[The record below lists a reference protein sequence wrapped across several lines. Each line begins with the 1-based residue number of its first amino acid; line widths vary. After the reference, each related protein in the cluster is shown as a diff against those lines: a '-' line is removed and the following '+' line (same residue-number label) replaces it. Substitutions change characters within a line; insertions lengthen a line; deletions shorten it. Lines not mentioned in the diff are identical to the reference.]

1 MDMNELKIPIKN
13 YKYIRGLIPQKEPII
28 MVDSLLYFDD
38 GKVISGFK
46 IKNNNIF
53 LKKNVF
59 SESGLIE
66 NMAQTIALYTGYRDR
81 NVPPRIGYIGAINNL
96 IIYELP
102 KLNDSITTEI
112 NILHDVM
119 GIILIEGITKNNNK
133 IIMQAR
139 FKTAFNK

>member
-1 MDMNELKIPIKN
+1 MNELKIPIKN

-53 LKKNVF
+53 LNKNVL

-66 NMAQTIALYTGYRDR
+66 NMAQTVALYTGYKYR
-81 NVPPRIGYIGAINNL
+81 NEAPKIGFIGAIRNL

-102 KLNDSITTEI
+102 KLNDIITTEI
-112 NILHDVM
+112 NILHDIM
-119 GIILIEGITKNNNK
+119 GIVLIKGITKNNNK
-133 IIMQAR
+133 IIMEAR
-139 FKTAFNK
+139 LKTALKK